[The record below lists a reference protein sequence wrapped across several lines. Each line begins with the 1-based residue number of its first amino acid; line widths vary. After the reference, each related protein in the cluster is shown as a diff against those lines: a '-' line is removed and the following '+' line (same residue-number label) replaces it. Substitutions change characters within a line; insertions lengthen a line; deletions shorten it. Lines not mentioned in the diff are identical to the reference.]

1 MKKYLI
7 WLIPVLVFA
16 ADRVTK
22 ILSASLPPEGKVLLP
37 GVLGLRYTKNSG
49 IAFSLLSGAPWLLGV
64 LSLLIVTGGIIWL
77 HNKPLR
83 PSLRFGLMLML
94 GGAVGNMYDRFFTG
108 FVPDMIE
115 VLFTKFAVFN
125 VADACLTVGCCVA
138 MLALLSPKQP
148 KAPAAPNA
156 AAVQDAPA
164 APETA
169 VSPEPTAAPSRK
181 QEDENG

>member
-1 MKKYLI
+1 MKKKLLI
-7 WLIPVLVFA
+7 WLVPVLVFA

-22 ILSASLPPEGKVLLP
+22 VLAASLPAEGKVLIP
-37 GVLGLRYTKNSG
+37 GVLGLRYTENTG

-64 LSLLIVTGGIIWL
+64 LSLAIVVAGVIWL

-94 GGAVGNMYDRFFTG
+94 GGAVGNMVDRFFTG

-138 MLALLSPKQP
+138 MLALLAPKQP
-148 KAPAAPNA
+148 KMPAAPAATA
-156 AAVQDAPA
+156 AQDEPAAPA
-164 APETA
+164 A
-169 VSPEPTAAPSRK
+169 APDEN
-181 QEDENG
+181 QEDKHG